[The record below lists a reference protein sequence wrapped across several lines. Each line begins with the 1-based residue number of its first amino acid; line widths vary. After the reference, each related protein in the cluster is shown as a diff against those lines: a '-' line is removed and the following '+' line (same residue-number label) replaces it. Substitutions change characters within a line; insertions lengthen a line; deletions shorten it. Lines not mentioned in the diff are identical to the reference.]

1 MKKIKSYFV
10 FSSEH
15 RNGIF
20 LLLGLIVF
28 LQIIILNFNRIYN
41 FFDDKTNVI
50 KSQAELQFKKEVDS
64 LLQIK
69 ETSTNKI
76 YPFNPNYITDYKG
89 YMLGMSIEEIDRLH
103 KFRAQN
109 KFVNS
114 AKEFQQV
121 TKVSNEL
128 LAKISPFFKFPDWVV
143 NKQNS
148 TRSAHSFVKKES
160 VVQINLNNATKEELM
175 KVYGIGEKLSD
186 NILNEKNKLGEFV
199 SIDQI
204 SWMWGITP
212 ETFENVKKQFFVKPI
227 SNELKKIKINSAS
240 SRELSQFPYF
250 NYAISK
256 EIVTYRSMNGEIRN
270 IEDLTKIKGISV
282 DKIKII
288 VLYLEFD

>member
-1 MKKIKSYFV
+1 M
-10 FSSEH
+10 
-15 RNGIF
+15 
-20 LLLGLIVF
+20 
-28 LQIIILNFNRIYN
+28 NFNRIYN
-41 FFDDKTNVI
+41 FFDDKTDVSR
-50 KSQAELQFKKEVDS
+50 SQAELQFKKEVDS
-64 LLQIK
+64 LLQVK

-103 KFRAQN
+103 KFRSQN

-148 TRSAHSFVKKES
+148 TRTAHSFVKKES
-160 VVQINLNNATKEELM
+160 VVQINLNSATKEELM

-186 NILNEKNKLGEFV
+186 NILNEKSKLGEFV

-227 SNELKKIKINSAS
+227 SGELKKIKINSAS